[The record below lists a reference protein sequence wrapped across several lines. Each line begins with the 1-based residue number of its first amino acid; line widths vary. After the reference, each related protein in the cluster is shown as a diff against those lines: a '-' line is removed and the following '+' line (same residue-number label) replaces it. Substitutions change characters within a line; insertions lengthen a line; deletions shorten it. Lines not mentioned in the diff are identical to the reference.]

1 MAHLEQTDIQM
12 NSLGQKA
19 PLVSIIVAVFN
30 GNATLQ
36 QCIDSVKQQTYPNKE
51 LIIIDGGS
59 TDGTVKMLT
68 KNADNVGYWVSEPDR
83 GIYNAWNKALVLAHG
98 EWICFLG
105 ADDFLWD
112 STVLERMV
120 EHLQGLPQN
129 IRVAYGQIMLIG
141 EDGKQSRSIGESWE
155 QAKKSF
161 KRHMN
166 IPHVGTMHRRSL
178 FAKNGNFDESF
189 KIAGDYELL
198 LRELKT
204 GNAKFVPNIVVA
216 GQRLG
221 GISTHSKNI
230 LKTKMEVWRAQKMH
244 GLPLRWRTVV
254 RGILNAFLQQLLWK
268 VLGERSTRKLLKLT
282 SHIRI
287 WPR

>member
-1 MAHLEQTDIQM
+1 MANLEQAGIQL
-12 NSLGQKA
+12 NASGQDTI
-19 PLVSIIVAVFN
+19 SIIVAVRN

-36 QCIDSVKQQTYPNKE
+36 QCIDSVRQQTYPNKE

-59 TDGTVKMLT
+59 TDGTVKLLAE
-68 KNADNVGYWVSEPDR
+68 NGDNVSYWISEPDR
-83 GIYNAWNKALVLAHG
+83 GIYNAWNKALALAHG

-120 EHLQGLPQN
+120 EHLQKLPQN

-141 EDGKQSRSIGESWE
+141 EDENPSRLIGEPWE

-161 KRHMN
+161 NQHMN

-178 FAKNGNFDESF
+178 FELNGNFDESF
-189 KIAGDYELL
+189 QIAGDYELL
-198 LRELKT
+198 LRELKIGDAT
-204 GNAKFVPNIVVA
+204 FVPNIVVA

-221 GISTHSKNI
+221 GISTQSMNS
-230 LKTKMEVWRAQKMH
+230 LRTKKEVWRAQKMH
-244 GLPLRWRTVV
+244 GLPLRWRAVV
-254 RGILNAFLQQLLWK
+254 RGTLNACFEWILWK
-268 VLGERSTRKLLKLT
+268 VLGEQSTRKLLKLT

-287 WPR
+287 WPH